1 MFITKNNSK
10 FILNCVVF
18 NFLILKFFVMENDS
32 SLIKMPG
39 YRTVEYILILSP
51 HTGLQEKIMRIK
63 RDILEK
69 YDNGSLVKRKPVLR
83 LARFFSYQMMEEKL
97 INHLKIA
104 GMAMPP
110 FKVSLKDYGSFPQH
124 TLFVNVD
131 SKIPLQM
138 LMNDIRSAKRLMRSP
153 GQAPYFSSEFNIPL
167 AVKLTPLQYEK
178 MWEEYRH
185 RQFTGHFIA
194 DAMLLLKRREGDQN
208 YQIAARFEF
217 QNLPVS
223 VKQGELFG

>member
-1 MFITKNNSK
+1 
-10 FILNCVVF
+10 
-18 NFLILKFFVMENDS
+18 MENDQ

-39 YRTVEYILILSP
+39 YRTAEYILILSP
-51 HTGLQEKIMRIK
+51 HASLQEKIMRIK
-63 RDILEK
+63 KDILEK
-69 YDNGSLVKRKPVLR
+69 YDNGFLVNRKPVIR

-97 INHLKIA
+97 INHFKIA

-110 FKVSLKDYGSFPQH
+110 FKVTLKDFGSFPQH

-131 SKIPLQM
+131 SRVPLQM
-138 LMNDIRSAKRLMRSP
+138 LMKDIKSAKRLMRSP
-153 GQAPYFSSEFNIPL
+153 GQAPYFTNEFNIPL
-167 AVKLTPLQYEK
+167 AIKLTPLQYEK
-178 MWEEYRH
+178 MWEEYRR

-194 DAMLLLKRREGDQN
+194 DAMLLLKRREGEKN

-223 VKQGELFG
+223 VRQGELFG

>member
-1 MFITKNNSK
+1 
-10 FILNCVVF
+10 
-18 NFLILKFFVMENDS
+18 MENDQ

-39 YRTVEYILILSP
+39 YRTAEYILILSP
-51 HTGLQEKIMRIK
+51 HASLQEKIMRIK
-63 RDILEK
+63 KDILEK
-69 YDNGSLVKRKPVLR
+69 YDNGFLVNRKPIIR

-97 INHLKIA
+97 INHFKIA

-110 FKVSLKDYGSFPQH
+110 FKVTIKDFGSFPQH

-131 SKIPLQM
+131 SRVPLQM
-138 LMNDIRSAKRLMRSP
+138 LMKDIKSAKRLMRSP
-153 GQAPYFSSEFNIPL
+153 GQAPSFTNEFNIPL
-167 AVKLTPLQYEK
+167 AIKLTPLQYEK
-178 MWEEYRH
+178 MWEEYRR

-194 DAMLLLKRREGDQN
+194 DAMLLLKRREGEKN

-223 VKQGELFG
+223 VRQGELFG

>member
-1 MFITKNNSK
+1 MLNSIA
-10 FILNCVVF
+10 FSFLNFKIFAMV
-18 NFLILKFFVMENDS
+18 NDQ

-39 YRTVEYILILSP
+39 YRTAEYILILSP
-51 HTGLQEKIMRIK
+51 HAGLQEKIMRIK
-63 RDILEK
+63 RDILET
-69 YDNGSLVKRKPVLR
+69 YDNGFLVNRKPVLR
-83 LARFFSYQMMEEKL
+83 LARFFSYRMMEEKL
-97 INHLKIA
+97 INHFKIA

-110 FKVSLKDYGSFPQH
+110 FKVMLKDYGSFPNH
-124 TLFVNVD
+124 TLFVKAD
-131 SKIPLQM
+131 ESKIALQM
-138 LMNDIRSAKRLMRSP
+138 LMQNIKSAKRLMRSP
-153 GQAPYFSSEFNIPL
+153 GQAPYFSNEFNIPL

-178 MWEEYRH
+178 MWADYRH

-194 DAMLLLKRREGDQN
+194 DAMLLLKRNEGDKN

>member
-1 MFITKNNSK
+1 
-10 FILNCVVF
+10 
-18 NFLILKFFVMENDS
+18 MENDQ

-39 YRTVEYILILSP
+39 YRTAEYILILSP
-51 HTGLQEKIMRIK
+51 HASLQEKIMRIK
-63 RDILEK
+63 KDILEK
-69 YDNGSLVKRKPVLR
+69 YDNGFLVNRKPVIR

-97 INHLKIA
+97 INHFKIA

-110 FKVSLKDYGSFPQH
+110 FKVTLKDFGSFPQH

-131 SKIPLQM
+131 SRVPLQM
-138 LMNDIRSAKRLMRSP
+138 LMKDIKSAKRLMRSP
-153 GQAPYFSSEFNIPL
+153 GQAPSFTNEFNIPL
-167 AVKLTPLQYEK
+167 AIKLTPLQYEK
-178 MWEEYRH
+178 MWEEYRR

-194 DAMLLLKRREGDQN
+194 DAMLLLKRREGEKN

-223 VKQGELFG
+223 VRQGELFG